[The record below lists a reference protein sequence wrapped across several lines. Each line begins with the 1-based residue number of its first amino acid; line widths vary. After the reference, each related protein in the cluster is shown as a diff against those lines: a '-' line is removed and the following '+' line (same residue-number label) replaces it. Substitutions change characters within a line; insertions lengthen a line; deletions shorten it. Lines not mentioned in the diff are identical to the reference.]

1 MISLCPVIQIT
12 NTVLDSIS
20 KAELVVVQARFLII
34 SSAVPNVY
42 VKNVGL
48 ASLTSTVVR
57 LVSSMKQSY

>member
-1 MISLCPVIQIT
+1 MISLCLVIQIT

-48 ASLTSTVVR
+48 ASLTSIVEK
-57 LVSSMKQSY
+57 LVSSTRQNY